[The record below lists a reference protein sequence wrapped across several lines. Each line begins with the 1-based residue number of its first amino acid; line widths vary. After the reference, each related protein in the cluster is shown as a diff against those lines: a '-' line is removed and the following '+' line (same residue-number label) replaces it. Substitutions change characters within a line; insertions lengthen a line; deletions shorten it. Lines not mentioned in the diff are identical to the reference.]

1 LSPRRDA
8 LFTEESLASGA
19 RKLKLAPGGVSSA

>member
-8 LFTEESLASGA
+8 LFIEEFLASGA
-19 RKLKLAPGGVSSA
+19 RKPKLAPGGVSSA

>member
-8 LFTEESLASGA
+8 LFIEESLASGA
-19 RKLKLAPGGVSSA
+19 QQLKLALQGVSSG